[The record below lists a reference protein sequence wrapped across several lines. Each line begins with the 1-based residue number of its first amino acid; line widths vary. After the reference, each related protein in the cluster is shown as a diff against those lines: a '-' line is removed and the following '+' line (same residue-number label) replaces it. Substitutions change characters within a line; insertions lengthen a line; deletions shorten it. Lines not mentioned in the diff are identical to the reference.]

1 MSLPGLKTLHKKP
14 YPVIYPTRPELSQEG
29 RTILITG
36 GNSGIGFS
44 IARSFV
50 ISKAKRVIVASRR
63 HDSIQTAVSKLA
75 KQAKDSGS
83 PTTAEGRVCDV
94 GDLNSTASLWQGLK
108 DDGIHVDTLALSAAS
123 LGKNKPLLEAG
134 RDGVWDDFE
143 TNTRATID
151 FTMGFYGQEAQA
163 TETRKA
169 LISLSTCVTYMRHY
183 ATDRPS
189 YGITK
194 LAGTDYLQQL
204 ALEVSPK
211 KMQISIFH
219 PGIIFNE
226 LAAARGM
233 DDTTYPWDDENLP
246 GNFAVWAASPE
257 AEFIHGR
264 FVWAAWDVE
273 ELKTRIQDGVKKNP
287 RFLMAGIEGLSASV
301 DGI

>member
-1 MSLPGLKTLHKKP
+1 MSPPGLKTLHKKP
-14 YPVIYPTRPELSQEG
+14 YPAIYPTRPELSQEG

-63 HDSIQTAVSKLA
+63 HDALQAAASKLA
-75 KQAKDSGS
+75 GEAKHSGS
-83 PTTAEGRVCDV
+83 PIAAEGRVCDV

-108 DDGIHVDTLALSAAS
+108 DDGIHVDTLVLSAAS

-151 FTMGFYGQEAQA
+151 FTTRFYGQEGQGI
-163 TETRKA
+163 ETRKA
-169 LISLSTCVTYMRHY
+169 LISLSTCVAYMRHY

-204 ALEVSPK
+204 APEVSPN

-257 AEFIHGR
+257 ADFIHGR

-273 ELKTRIQDGVKKNP
+273 ELKMRIQDGVKKNP
-287 RFLMAGIEGLSASV
+287 RFLMVGIEGLSASI

>member
-75 KQAKDSGS
+75 KQAKDSDS
-83 PTTAEGRVCDV
+83 PTAAEGRVCDV
-94 GDLNSTASLWQGLK
+94 GDLNSTASRWQGLK
-108 DDGIHVDTLALSAAS
+108 DDGIHVDTLVLSAAS

-151 FTMGFYGQEAQA
+151 FTMRFYGQEAQA

-194 LAGTDYLQQL
+194 LAGTDYLQQI

-273 ELKTRIQDGVKKNP
+273 ELKTRIEDGVKKNP
-287 RFLMAGIEGLSASV
+287 RFLMAGIEGLSASI

>member
-14 YPVIYPTRPELSQEG
+14 YHAIYPTRPELSQEG

-36 GNSGIGFS
+36 GNSGIGFP

-50 ISKAKRVIVASRR
+50 ISKAKR
-63 HDSIQTAVSKLA
+63 
-75 KQAKDSGS
+75 
-83 PTTAEGRVCDV
+83 
-94 GDLNSTASLWQGLK
+94 GLK
-108 DDGIHVDTLALSAAS
+108 DYWIQVDTLVLSAAS

-134 RDGVWDDFE
+134 RDEVWGDFE
-143 TNTRATID
+143 TNTRAIID
-151 FTMGFYGQEAQA
+151 FTTRFYGQEAQGI
-163 TETRKA
+163 ETRKA
-169 LISLSTCVTYMRHY
+169 LISLSTCVTYMRYY

-189 YGITK
+189 YGIKK

-226 LAAARGM
+226 LAAASGM

-246 GNFAVWAASPE
+246 GNFAVWAASHE
-257 AEFIHGR
+257 AEFIHGPL
-264 FVWAAWDVE
+264 VWAAWDVE
-273 ELKTRIQDGVKKNP
+273 ELKTRIEDGVKKNP
-287 RFLMAGIEGLSASV
+287 RFLMAGIKGLSTSV